1 MVMQAWAMKK
11 CSRSNDSIRGETS
24 EVYRQGFSLLSV
36 QLCFLYYKLKKA
48 FLFGGIME
56 NLSKTEIA
64 VSLLRNKAEMLKRLP
79 MKSDF
84 SDSEVCFI
92 KQKLGPWPRALEA
105 AGLKKAP
112 EVSAAEK
119 SRLKR
124 ERSKKLR
131 KQRNK
136 SMNKNL
142 SETDRRK
149 NDEEEN

>member
-1 MVMQAWAMKK
+1 MKK

-79 MKSDF
+79 IKSDF

-92 KQKLGPWPRALEA
+92 KQKLGPWSRALEA
-105 AGLKKAP
+105 AGLKEPPA
-112 EVSAAEK
+112 VSAKKK
-119 SRLKR
+119 SRQKR
-124 ERSKKLR
+124 ERSRQNRKAAKKAAASGSGIA
-131 KQRNK
+131 K
-136 SMNKNL
+136 S
-142 SETDRRK
+142 
-149 NDEEEN
+149 EEEIK